1 MVVALLNDSHFGA
14 RPDFHEV
21 FHDQMKTFLD
31 TQFFP
36 YIDANNLKTI
46 VHLGDLFDKRRVTNN
61 YTLYRVR
68 KDYLEPL
75 AARNVKYHQLLGNH
89 DTFFKNTNEVSSTLE
104 LLAPY
109 QKLYGW
115 RVYDKAT
122 EVELEGVKVLFVPWI
137 CDENRKYSL
146 KAIEQT
152 NAEICMGHLELAG
165 FESNYAGAPPSNGD
179 DPKLFEKFDIV
190 LTGHYHHKSN
200 KDNIYYLGSQIEFN
214 WNDYGDVKGFHVF
227 HMARQRAVFV
237 PNNYSMKTMFRKL
250 TYDNGGRVPDIETG
264 FITGCFVKVDVK
276 AKDDPADFEKFIVA
290 LENQNP
296 LDLQIIEQAVV
307 LKRNDLDDVIAAK
320 DNFTIFQQTVQDST
334 MSEGLKK
341 LVMEKLAEIYQLAL
355 EAE

>member
-21 FHDQMKTFLD
+21 FHDQMKKFLD

-36 YIDANNLKTI
+36 YVDANNIKTI

-75 AARNVKYHQLLGNH
+75 AARNVEYHQLLGNH
-89 DTFFKNTNEVSSTLE
+89 DVFYKNTNEVSSTLE
-104 LLAPY
+104 VLAPY

-137 CDENRKYSL
+137 CDDNRDYTL
-146 KAIEQT
+146 KAIQQT
-152 NAEICMGHLELAG
+152 DAEICLGHLELAG
-165 FESNYAGAPPSNGD
+165 FEANYAGAPPSEGD

-190 LTGHYHHKSN
+190 VSGHYHHKSN
-200 KDNIYYLGSQIEFN
+200 KGNIDYLGSQVEFN
-214 WNDYGDVKGFHVF
+214 WNDCGDAKGFHVF
-227 HMARQRAVFV
+227 NMTRQKAVFV
-237 PNNYSMKTMFRKL
+237 PNNRGLPTMFKKL
-250 TYDNGGRVPDIETG
+250 TYDNGGEVPDG
-264 FITGCFVKVDVK
+264 FVTGCFVKVDVK
-276 AKDDPADFEKFIVA
+276 AKDDPAAFEKFIA
-290 LENQNP
+290 GLENQNP
-296 LDLQIIEQAVV
+296 LDLQIIEQPVV
-307 LKRNDLDDVIAAK
+307 LKRDDLEDVIAAK

-334 MSEGLKK
+334 MSDGLKQR
-341 LVMEKLAEIYQLAL
+341 VIEKLAEIYQLAL